1 MCRGQP
7 VAQEAEMPEAAAEE
21 HPEGQAT
28 LEAASAALNE
38 GTDVAPE
45 ESEDT
50 THASSSSRSHLPGT
64 EAKEPEVPMSTELA
78 AKCTAEAGEEAEEAM
93 EVSISEDPAG
103 AEAQETAQVPSNE
116 GGTTSVGEDAAGEG
130 SNVQAGEEA
139 EEAMEVSI
147 SEDPAG
153 TAPNAFTE
161 DEEEMLFTIDPAG
174 EAALLDAP
182 PEEDVPTQK
191 ETDKEEGEQE
201 ADEADA
207 EKTQATCATCG
218 LFGHDASACPFAH
231 PEDID
236 LGDLEESDSDDEL
249 AELYPLFSR
258 YVQQHI
264 GALTPKDRKGLT
276 GGGRYFGQE
285 KHQACWACAEV
296 GHDANDCP
304 DKGCFFC
311 SKKGHESRE
320 CPQRSLRCSHCNL
333 RGHAPVSCP
342 TLAAIRLA
350 DFSHVRCMRCGTLGH
365 PNCGVPPKAPDVAQP
380 GLSAREEADKQQ
392 MLQQI
397 AAGRA
402 RTRAW
407 DTAPWRSKPD
417 LEMPKAKMAKVSKVD
432 VPVPDLLLQ
441 D

>member
-1 MCRGQP
+1 MDAFDAKCEEMCRGQP
-7 VAQEAEMPEAAAEE
+7 VAQEAEMAEAAAEDQ
-21 HPEGQAT
+21 HPEGQAA
-28 LEAASAALNE
+28 LEAASDVPAASE
-38 GTDVAPE
+38 GTAAE
-45 ESEDT
+45 ESEDAP
-50 THASSSSRSHLPGT
+50 HASSSSRSHLPGT
-64 EAKEPEVPMSTELA
+64 EAKEPEVPMSTEIA
-78 AKCTAEAGEEAEEAM
+78 AKSTAEAGEEEAEEAM
-93 EVSISEDPAG
+93 EVSISEDPSG
-103 AEAQETAQVPSNE
+103 AAQETAQVPSNE

-130 SNVQAGEEA
+130 SNVQAGRRRRFDVVWLLEQ
-139 EEAMEVSI
+139 VSI

-161 DEEEMLFTIDPAG
+161 DEEEMLFTIDAAG
-174 EAALLDAP
+174 EAALLDAAP
-182 PEEDVPTQK
+182 PEEDGLTQK
-191 ETDKEEGEQE
+191 EADKEEGEQE

-207 EKTQATCATCG
+207 EKTQACATCG

-320 CPQRSLRCSHCNL
+320 CPQRSLRCSHCIQSASNIL
-333 RGHAPVSCP
+333 
-342 TLAAIRLA
+342 TI
-350 DFSHVRCMRCGTLGH
+350 
-365 PNCGVPPKAPDVAQP
+365 N
-380 GLSAREEADKQQ
+380 GL
-392 MLQQI
+392 
-397 AAGRA
+397 
-402 RTRAW
+402 
-407 DTAPWRSKPD
+407 
-417 LEMPKAKMAKVSKVD
+417 
-432 VPVPDLLLQ
+432 
-441 D
+441 